1 MGGEDNWFS
10 TLPGFLDE
18 AIGQFPDKRTGKN
31 TRYSMRDVALLSVLG
46 ILYPKPLLSLPSEI
60 DAPAQRQQ
68 QRRNHFFHPRDSY
81 RQSDPFTA

>member
-1 MGGEDNWFS
+1 MGGEANWFS

-46 ILYPKPLLSLPSEI
+46 ILYPKPLLSLPSAI
-60 DAPAQRQQ
+60 DAATQRQQ
-68 QRRNHFFHPRDSY
+68 
-81 RQSDPFTA
+81 